1 MNALVAACLASLF
14 AVAGALLGRRS
25 IRRGALRL
33 GFVTGV
39 IGVFMKTNPPSDR
52 KTALAAAV
60 TAIEKQFG
68 QGAIWN
74 LDARPLE
81 AMRVHSTGCLGIDR
95 ALGVGGLPA
104 GRVVEIYG
112 PESSGKTTLMLE
124 VIAGVQ
130 QRGGICAFVDAEH
143 ALDVDYARKLGV
155 NPGELLI
162 SQPDNGEQAL
172 EITDALVRSG
182 AIDLVV
188 IDSVAAL
195 VPRAEI
201 EGEMGDNH
209 VGLQARLMSQALRK
223 LTSTAGRTGTTV
235 VFINQLRQ
243 KIGVTFG
250 SPEVTTG
257 GNALKFY
264 ASIRIDIRRIA
275 TLKKGEE
282 SIGNRTRVKV
292 VKNKVAP
299 PFRQAE
305 FDILFGQG
313 INRIGDLLDLAAEA
327 EVVDKSG
334 AWYALGDERLGQGRD
349 RAIAWLSE
357 HPEVADRIH
366 GKLTELFGLPKTEF
380 LGMTTTEPLAAA
392 A

>member
-1 MNALVAACLASLF
+1 MTLKDKLKALDQ
-14 AVAGALLGRRS
+14 
-25 IRRGALRL
+25 ALRD
-33 GFVTGV
+33 V
-39 IGVFMKTNPPSDR
+39 
-52 KTALAAAV
+52 
-60 TAIEKQFG
+60 EKQFG
-68 QGAIWN
+68 KGS
-74 LDARPLE
+74 LMRLGERP
-81 AMRVHSTGCLGIDR
+81 AVSVPSISTGCPSLDV

-155 NPGELLI
+155 NPGELLV

-243 KIGVTFG
+243 KIGVTFRQPRSHHRRQRAQVLREHSHRHPPHRDAQEGRRHESMLAIAPG
-250 SPEVTTG
+250 SRSSKTRSRRRFGTGRRVRHPQREV
-257 GNALKFY
+257 
-264 ASIRIDIRRIA
+264 
-275 TLKKGEE
+275 E
-282 SIGNRTRVKV
+282 
-292 VKNKVAP
+292 
-299 PFRQAE
+299 
-305 FDILFGQG
+305 
-313 INRIGDLLDLAAEA
+313 
-327 EVVDKSG
+327 
-334 AWYALGDERLGQGRD
+334 ALGVAKVDPKADPKGQEGRVAT
-349 RAIAWLSE
+349 RSPAGTAG
-357 HPEVADRIH
+357 HP
-366 GKLTELFGLPKTEF
+366 LP
-380 LGMTTTEPLAAA
+380 MQD
-392 A
+392 